1 MSQVEGDVITR
12 ESRSSSGTPFSAP
25 AAELMAA
32 NIHPTTGL
40 ATDYLNHFNEI
51 TMLMD
56 LLPSM
61 PEVIDDIRHWR
72 PVSYVEHFA
81 RSTFK
86 GRALAIATYH
96 ELPVLNRALFEE
108 TIASIDETLL
118 DAIARL
124 AAATPDAYQ
133 AIVLETQA
141 QLGPLMARASG
152 LIHGVEFDTDL
163 FASDTTQGTVDALLR

>member
-1 MSQVEGDVITR
+1 
-12 ESRSSSGTPFSAP
+12 
-25 AAELMAA
+25 
-32 NIHPTTGL
+32 
-40 ATDYLNHFNEI
+40 
-51 TMLMD
+51 
-56 LLPSM
+56 
-61 PEVIDDIRHWR
+61 
-72 PVSYVEHFA
+72 
-81 RSTFK
+81 
-86 GRALAIATYH
+86 
-96 ELPVLNRALFEE
+96 
-108 TIASIDETLL
+108 DETLL